1 MESEIN
7 QSLDKIVESLK
18 KLEMSTKSIEI
29 FTNQMKNMNESLN
42 QLSETTSQL
51 DATKVLSYFQ
61 NFNLL
66 VTTLKNIGGLKNT
79 LQDVKEAFSNV
90 ITYIMN
96 FVTNIGISTT
106 IVEGLSAALTFLSA
120 HPIIAVIGAIGLVV
134 GALAIFDSANDDST
148 EAIYRSSEAIEAQ
161 KERLESLNDE
171 IRNMSSD
178 NKQSIASII
187 SDYDLLSDYI
197 DRLEGI
203 SVNGIVD
210 SENLQEAQFYIEQI
224 NKIMPDSISLTKDG
238 KLNIEGSTDALKA
251 NIEMLKKKAVAEK
264 QAEKYAEIMSK
275 ELEIKREYNQAEQ
288 EYFGTLQEIVAL
300 ENRNGE
306 LNDEERE
313 RLEYLNERLPSLKEN
328 YTNVSYSMSELNKAS
343 EDFNLSME
351 ALNGTVEDQAN
362 SLVSSWTSIDENG
375 RASFSSMAAALNEF
389 NIQHTE
395 LSNSNS
401 EKAKEEAEVY
411 SIAGDKMIEKMVQ
424 KSLQYGLSYS
434 QMIEEAEKSG
444 VHINEIEKKKLK
456 ESYDYYDKNYSD
468 KLTKQLLSGD
478 QTVLNEQIMFSKLS
492 EVQKAQL
499 LEAYERFKLS
509 GENTGYEYMAALLIS
524 LKNNNGEV
532 NEQTQKMIDDLEAM
546 AYDADPAVYIKA
558 LPPSSSSINKIENL
572 LDNLSRNRK
581 MTISVGVSA
590 AAKAVQIIGASIKG
604 FASGGFPDTGELFVA
619 REAGPELVGRINGKT
634 AIANNDQIVSGISS
648 GVFNAVTSAMKGI
661 NTNGH
666 MNIHATFVMDGEVIG
681 KQVIK
686 YHNGVVNR
694 TGHSPLMI

>member
-66 VTTLKNIGGLKNT
+66 VTTLKNINGLKET
-79 LQDVKEAFSNV
+79 LQTVREAFSNV

-148 EAIYRSSEAIEAQ
+148 EAINRSSEAIEAQ

-444 VHINEIEKKKLK
+444 VRINEIEKKKLK

-558 LPPSSSSINKIENL
+558 LPPSSNSMKDIEKL
-572 LDNLSRNRK
+572 IDNLSRNRK
-581 MTISVGVSA
+581 MTINVGVNVA
-590 AAKAVQIIGASIKG
+590 TKIAEIAKESIKK

-634 AIANNDQIVSGISS
+634 AVANNDQIVSGISS

-661 NTNGH
+661 NSKGN
-666 MNIHATFVMDGEVIG
+666 MNIHATFVMDGEVVG

-694 TGHSPLMI
+694 TGRSPLMI